1 MKPHEKLTKKIR
13 KPIFSLTKSI
23 HDKRGLQ
30 NLRKNQH
37 LYRTLTQYLELS
49 QSTGCSYYDYWTL
62 YRHIR
67 KNKPVEIL
75 ECGTGVSTIVMAW
88 ALMENER
95 EGDPAGRITS
105 MEDIDIWYQ
114 KAAKLVPEQLKPY
127 IELIHS
133 PKVEYSYSIFRGV
146 GYQEIPQR
154 AYEFVFVD
162 GPETTA
168 PSDGT
173 MAFDFDLINV
183 VKNADHPVSA
193 IVDKRVTTCYVYQK
207 VFGTDKVEFDPR
219 CDLCFV
225 GPLTKKNLKS
235 RIGGGRFAHTFR
247 LWGNSEL
254 NFIMKS

>member
-1 MKPHEKLTKKIR
+1 MKPHEKLMKKIR
-13 KPIFSLTKSI
+13 KPIFSFTKSI
-23 HDKRGLQ
+23 YDKRGLQ

-37 LYRTLTQYLELS
+37 LYRALTQYLELS

-62 YRHIR
+62 YCHIR
-67 KNKPVEIL
+67 KNKPAEIL

-88 ALMENER
+88 ALMENEQQ
-95 EGDPAGRITS
+95 GGTAGRITS
-105 MEDIDIWYQ
+105 MEDVDFWYQ
-114 KAAKLVPEQLKPY
+114 QASELIPKELKTY
-127 IELIHS
+127 IEIIHS
-133 PKVEYSYSIFRGV
+133 QKVEYSYLIFRGV
-146 GYQEIPQR
+146 GYQEIPHK

-183 VKNADHPVSA
+183 VKDADHPVSA
-193 IVDKRVTTCYVYQK
+193 VVDNRVTTCYIYQK
-207 VFGTDKVEFDPR
+207 VFGRDKVRFDPK
-219 CDLCFV
+219 CDLGFV
-225 GPLTKKNLKS
+225 GPVTKTDLKS
-235 RIGGGRFAHTFR
+235 RVGGSTFAHTFR